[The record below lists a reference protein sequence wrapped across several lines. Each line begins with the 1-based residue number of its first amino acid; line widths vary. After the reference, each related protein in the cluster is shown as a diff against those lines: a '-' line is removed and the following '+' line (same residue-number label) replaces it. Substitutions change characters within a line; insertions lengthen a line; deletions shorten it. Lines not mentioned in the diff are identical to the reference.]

1 MALHDSSDYL
11 LEVRL
16 PGHFFNPRDPGA
28 GSSVPLSSFWGS
40 GGWGWMFLG
49 PRRWGHRASVLSGT
63 YIMNVYGSQEPV
75 MIGGGYLHSQPRC
88 LTMRDGKTPATTSS
102 SSSPL
107 SSSSPDWSSCP
118 SGE

>member
-1 MALHDSSDYL
+1 MDVPGTK
-11 LEVRL
+11 EV
-16 PGHFFNPRDPGA
+16 GA
-28 GSSVPLSSFWGS
+28 QRQCGKWDI
-40 GGWGWMFLG
+40 
-49 PRRWGHRASVLSGT
+49 
-63 YIMNVYGSQEPV
+63 YMNVYGSQEPV